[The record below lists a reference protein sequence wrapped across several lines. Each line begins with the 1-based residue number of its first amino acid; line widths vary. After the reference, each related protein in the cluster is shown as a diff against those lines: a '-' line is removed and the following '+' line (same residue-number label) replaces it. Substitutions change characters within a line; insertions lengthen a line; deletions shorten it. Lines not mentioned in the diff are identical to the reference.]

1 MHTCI
6 GQAQIIIR
14 FFRHVSAVPV
24 YEVGDVVASCDF
36 DNSDDSDGLTTGCD
50 GFDPEYGNMGFNFA
64 SASDSADTGP
74 TADHTGDGG
83 KYYVGS
89 ASTYKAKYF
98 VVWLLSISDRLPS

>member
-36 DNSDDSDGLTTGCD
+36 DSSESNDGVTTGCD
-50 GFDPEYGNMGFNFA
+50 GVVLTEFTNMDFLFA
-64 SASDSADTGP
+64 STSDSADTGP
-74 TADHTGDGG
+74 SADHTGDGG
-83 KYYVGS
+83 KCHN
-89 ASTYKAKYF
+89 
-98 VVWLLSISDRLPS
+98 

>member
-1 MHTCI
+1 MYSQLLTLFGAVH
-6 GQAQIIIR
+6 QI
-14 FFRHVSAVPV
+14 
-24 YEVGDVVASCDF
+24 GDVIASCDF

-83 KYYVGS
+83 KCYVGS
-89 ASTYKAKYF
+89 ASTYKVTHF
-98 VVWLLSISDRLPS
+98 VVVLLYISGRLPSLNVHDGVTR